1 MSFLYPGFLY
11 GLFAIAI
18 PVIIHLFN
26 FRRYKKV
33 YFTNVSFLK
42 EVKQESESKSKLKH
56 LLILAARILAVA
68 CLVLAFAQPFIPSQD
83 KTIKKGDKAI
93 SVYIDNSFSMETIN
107 KHGFLLD
114 NARQKAK
121 EIAAAFKPTDR
132 FQLLTNDFEG
142 RHQRLLSREE
152 FIEAIGEI
160 KISPTFRSL
169 SEVYKRQNDVLSTS
183 GSRDK
188 KMFVI
193 SDFQRNNLDAGALKA
208 DSSVA
213 TVLIPLVSN
222 NTDNVY
228 IDTCWFETPIQQTGI
243 NQKLHVTIVNNTDK
257 TIESASLKLYINEQQ
272 IAPASYSIDAQSK
285 TEVLVSFL
293 LKQDGIQNCRLEIED
308 HPVTFDD
315 KLYFSFTVSNSIP
328 ALVIQG
334 EQSKATAYMRSLMQ
348 HDSLFKYTEM
358 NEKAVDYSQFQKNS
372 LIVLN
377 ELTSITSGMEQ
388 ELKKFAE
395 KGGSI
400 LFFPAPKA
408 DLNSYNVFFTLLK
421 ANTFL
426 PEDSVD
432 TKADKINFAQGL
444 YSGVFEKQSETMD
457 LPRVFSHYPT
467 NPLSHSNEEIIVK
480 LLNGHPFLS
489 LYPLAKGKL
498 YVCTSPLEDN
508 YSSFAR
514 HALFVPTIIK
524 IAINSMQATPI
535 YYSVGRNEA
544 IEVNPVWGSNKEE
557 PLHIIS
563 TDNKHDFIPETRITE
578 NAAML
583 YTQSQTKEAGNYFL
597 TENKQRLNGL
607 SFNFVRK
614 ESDLKCYAPED
625 LKKMI
630 EEKNLKTFSLI
641 EPSEKSLASG
651 ISELSGG
658 KKLWKLF
665 ILLTLGFLAIEILL
679 IRLLK

>member
-26 FRRYKKV
+26 FRRYKKI

-56 LLILAARILAVA
+56 LLILIARILAVI
-68 CLVLAFAQPFIPSQD
+68 CLVLAFAQPFIPTD
-83 KTIKKGDKAI
+83 NKVIKKGNKAI
-93 SVYIDNSFSMETIN
+93 SIYIDNSFSMETIN
-107 KHGFLLD
+107 KHGFLLE
-114 NARQKAK
+114 NAKHKAK
-121 EIAAAFKPTDR
+121 EIANIYKPTDR

-152 FIEAIGEI
+152 FIEALNEV
-160 KISPTFRSL
+160 KISPTFRAL
-169 SEVYKRQNDVLSTS
+169 SEVYHRQNDLLASS
-183 GSRDK
+183 GANDK

-193 SDFQRNNLDAGALKA
+193 SDFQQSNVDLANIKTDT
-208 DSSVA
+208 SVS
-213 TVLIPLVSN
+213 TVFIPLVSN
-222 NTDNVY
+222 NTDNVF
-228 IDTCWFETPIQQTGI
+228 IDTCWFETPVQQTNI
-243 NQKLHVTIVNNTDK
+243 NQKLHVKIVNNSEK
-257 TIESASLKLYINEQQ
+257 NIENASLKLFINEKQ
-272 IAPASYSIDAQSK
+272 IAPASYSIEAQSK
-285 TEVLVSFL
+285 TEIVVSFL
-293 LKQDGIQNCRLEIED
+293 LKQNGIQNCRLEIED

-315 KLYFSFTVSNSIP
+315 KLFFSFSVNNSIP

-358 NEKAVDYSQFQKNS
+358 SEKAVDYSQFQKNN

-377 ELTSITSGMEQ
+377 ELTTITSGMEQ
-388 ELKKFAE
+388 ELKKFTE

-400 LFFPAPKA
+400 LLFPSPKA
-408 DLNSYNVFFTLLK
+408 DLESYNMFFTFLK

-444 YSGVFEKQSETMD
+444 YSGVFEKENETMD
-457 LPRVFSHYPT
+457 LPKVFSHYPC
-467 NPLSHSNEEIIVK
+467 NPVSHSNEEIIVK

-489 LYPLAKGKL
+489 LYSFSKGKL

-508 YSSFAR
+508 YSNFAR

-524 IAINSMQATPI
+524 IAINSQRVTPL

-563 TDNKHDFIPETRITE
+563 VDNKHDFIPETRVTE

-583 YTQSQTKEAGNYFL
+583 YTQNQTREAGNYFL
-597 TENKQRLNGL
+597 NENKQNLSGL
-607 SFNFVRK
+607 SFNFLRK
-614 ESDLKCYAPED
+614 ESDLKCFTTDE
-625 LKKMI
+625 LKKLI
-630 EEKNLKTFSLI
+630 EDKQLKTFSLI
-641 EPSEKSLASG
+641 EPSEKSLSSG
-651 ISELSGG
+651 MAELSEG
-658 KKLWKLF
+658 KKLWKF
-665 ILLTLGFLAIEILL
+665 FVILTLTFLAIEILL
-679 IRLLK
+679 IRILK